1 MRLTEVGGQIR
12 MATTNPTM
20 NPAGKSADIRS
31 IQSMP
36 QDGPSKAT
44 FGHMKW
50 IPLALGL
57 TVALATGCSKT
68 TVRSTQLAQGAALL
82 AIEPVKAHVVVDTTT
97 TLQAVSQTKVVLGI
111 FRSGDR
117 EFAEYPGM
125 IFQRGPGTRER
136 KAASVG
142 SSLGMNAEIDH
153 LAASFSGA
161 RGELS
166 PDELGATLTPV
177 SSAAASMVVSLGA
190 TYRFGPLQTG
200 LLWSSQSLAGGSQR
214 NNWIAAGA
222 EDIQAIR
229 MMRLRLGMTF

>member
-1 MRLTEVGGQIR
+1 MRLTELGGQMR

-20 NPAGKSADIRS
+20 NPAGNNADIRS

-36 QDGPSKAT
+36 QDGPAEAT

-57 TVALATGCSKT
+57 TAALATGCSKT

-136 KAASVG
+136 KAAIHKALKGTDFDVLVNPKYIVQERHRPFARTVTVQVAG
-142 SSLGMNAEIDH
+142 FGGH
-153 LAASFSGA
+153 LVFENP
-161 RGELS
+161 ELS
-166 PDELGATLTPV
+166 DK
-177 SSAAASMVVSLGA
+177 
-190 TYRFGPLQTG
+190 
-200 LLWSSQSLAGGSQR
+200 
-214 NNWIAAGA
+214 
-222 EDIQAIR
+222 
-229 MMRLRLGMTF
+229 